1 MNLLDALE
9 RDTGVICLTG
19 AGGKKTCM
27 YHLAATHPGRVLL
40 TSTAHMYPYAK
51 NSIDRLIDWDDAAD
65 EFQLEDEER
74 VIALA
79 SRTDTPKRIGG
90 ISDEALAQ
98 TLQRHNFDLCVV
110 KGDGA
115 RARWIKAPAD
125 YEPLIPTLSDVVVP
139 IMSIKSIGRPLDKRT
154 AHRPEKIAALVGN
167 QPGDL
172 ITARAVAKLMSH
184 EMGALKGVQDKEVV
198 PLLNMVD
205 NARALNLA
213 RKVALSAL
221 EQTDRFSRVL
231 LASMKQGEVKEIVTR

>member
-1 MNLLDALE
+1 MNLLEALG
-9 RDTGVICLTG
+9 RDSGVICLIG

-40 TSTAHMYPYAK
+40 TSTAHMYPYEK
-51 NSIDRLIDWDDAAD
+51 GKIDRLVDWDDAASAFKVATD
-65 EFQLEDEER
+65 ER

-90 ISDEALAQ
+90 ISEQALAE
-98 TLQRHNFDLCVV
+98 TLQHHDFDLCVV

-125 YEPLIPTLSDVVVP
+125 YEPLIPSVTDIVIP
-139 IMSIKSIGRPLDKRT
+139 IISIKSIGRPLDKRT

-172 ITARAVAKLMSH
+172 ITARAVSTLLSH
-184 EMGALKGVQDKEVV
+184 EMGALKGVTDKVVV

-213 RKVALSAL
+213 RKVARNAL
-221 EQTDRFSRVL
+221 EQTERFDRVL
-231 LASMKQGEVKEIVTR
+231 LASMKHGAVKEIVTR